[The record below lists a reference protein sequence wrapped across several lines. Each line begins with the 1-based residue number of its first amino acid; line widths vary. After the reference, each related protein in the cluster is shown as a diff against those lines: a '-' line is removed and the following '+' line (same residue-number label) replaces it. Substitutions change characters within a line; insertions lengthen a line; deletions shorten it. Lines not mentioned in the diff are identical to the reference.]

1 MVKIPKIK
9 KQHAALLIITIISI
23 LVVVTLV
30 RNGNKTEEYDTGKV
44 KEDLIDYIKEKEGEF
59 DFDKLPEGIYFFSGQ
74 EGFVKIEVNKDGHQS
89 WDLQNWFASLDPD
102 KDEAQHQKTIE
113 DIKKRLNA
121 DTGII
126 NPSKKQEKRNFLNIF
141 SQ

>member
-1 MVKIPKIK
+1 MGYIK
-9 KQHAALLIITIISI
+9 
-23 LVVVTLV
+23 
-30 RNGNKTEEYDTGKV
+30 
-44 KEDLIDYIKEKEGEF
+44 KEKEGEF

-113 DIKKRLNA
+113 DIKRRLNA

-126 NPSKKQEKRNFLNIF
+126 KTSEKQEKEKFFLNLF
-141 SQ
+141 SK

>member
-1 MVKIPKIK
+1 MPKFKRIDEDGYVKPPETRQDLLNQNKEMVIK
-9 KQHAALLIITIISI
+9 
-23 LVVVTLV
+23 
-30 RNGNKTEEYDTGKV
+30 
-44 KEDLIDYIKEKEGEF
+44 DL
-59 DFDKLPEGIYFFSGQ
+59 
-74 EGFVKIEVNKDGHQS
+74 EGFVKVEVNKEGHQS

-102 KDEAQHQKTIE
+102 KDEAQHQKIIE

-126 NPSKKQEKRNFLNIF
+126 NPSKKQEENFLNIF

>member
-1 MVKIPKIK
+1 MGYIK
-9 KQHAALLIITIISI
+9 
-23 LVVVTLV
+23 
-30 RNGNKTEEYDTGKV
+30 
-44 KEDLIDYIKEKEGEF
+44 KEKEEEF

-113 DIKKRLNA
+113 DIKRRLNA
-121 DTGII
+121 KTGMI
-126 NPSKKQEKRNFLNIF
+126 NPPKNLVKRIF
-141 SQ
+141 TNPFKNK

>member
-1 MVKIPKIK
+1 MGYIK
-9 KQHAALLIITIISI
+9 
-23 LVVVTLV
+23 
-30 RNGNKTEEYDTGKV
+30 
-44 KEDLIDYIKEKEGEF
+44 KEKEGEF

-102 KDEAQHQKTIE
+102 KDEAQHQKIIQA
-113 DIKKRLNA
+113 IKRRLNA

-126 NPSKKQEKRNFLNIF
+126 NPSEKQEKRNFLNIF